1 MNEINKKE
9 FLKLTN
15 AEKAKVIQ
23 EILKGKIK
31 WLNV

>member
-15 AEKAKVIQ
+15 AEKAKIIQ
-23 EILKGKIK
+23 GILKGKIK

>member
-1 MNEINKKE
+1 MEKINKKE
-9 FLKLTN
+9 FLFLTN

-31 WLNV
+31 WENV